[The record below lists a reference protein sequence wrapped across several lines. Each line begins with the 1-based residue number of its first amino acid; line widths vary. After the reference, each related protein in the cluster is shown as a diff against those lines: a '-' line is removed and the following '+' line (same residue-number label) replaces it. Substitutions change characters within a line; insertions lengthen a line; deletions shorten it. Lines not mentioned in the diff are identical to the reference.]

1 MFVRSFR
8 PSQKNCCCFFH
19 KARDDDEPFGCPSLY
34 RFKRRHSR
42 INSRSFR
49 NSVVVPV
56 VLVVVVSSAAVAD
69 GGDVGVIVTGLLVVV
84 ALLAAA
90 VVVIVEEDGVD
101 TTICLIKISF
111 RSSGDNRKE

>member
-1 MFVRSFR
+1 M
-8 PSQKNCCCFFH
+8 
-19 KARDDDEPFGCPSLY
+19 
-34 RFKRRHSR
+34 
-42 INSRSFR
+42 
-49 NSVVVPV
+49 
-56 VLVVVVSSAAVAD
+56 AD

-90 VVVIVEEDGVD
+90 VVVVEEDGVG